1 MKKDKKDVHFVQFLL
16 KRQILDAPV
25 VVLFLEQD
33 QEKTE
38 IVNATEF
45 FLNIVKH
52 SLNIKNKDNY

>member
-33 QEKTE
+33 QEKTK

-45 FLNIVKH
+45 FP
-52 SLNIKNKDNY
+52 

>member
-25 VVLFLEQD
+25 VVLFLEPD
-33 QEKTE
+33 QEKTK

-52 SLNIKNKDNY
+52 SLNIKNKDNN